1 MDFVKH
7 GYFVI
12 INGIMKK
19 QELFFPYLKTLGGRN
34 L

>member
-1 MDFVKH
+1 
-7 GYFVI
+7 VI

-34 L
+34 LWSNMHQSCE